1 MRKSEAIAI
10 KQISKDLKLA
20 KQISQ
25 FLLLSVKLVPTCVR
39 LLKSL
44 WRTRF
49 WQGGGDAVIC
59 GRAQLKVEVMSLR
72 VKRSNPNKIYQ
83 VVIIGGGPA
92 GLTAGLYCAR
102 SRFNTLLIEKGIIGG
117 QITNAERVENYPG
130 FPKGISG
137 IELGQL
143 IHEQATS
150 YGLETLLAEVAKV
163 VPGRKH
169 NLISTS
175 EGDFVAESIIIA
187 SGSQFRKLGVPGEDK
202 FVGKGVSYCATCDG
216 PLFKD
221 KTVAVIG
228 GGDAA
233 VTEALYL
240 SKFASSVKVIHRR
253 SQLRASKILQERAMS
268 EPKIEFIWDAVV
280 TQIEGDGVVKQL
292 LLKSTKNAKI
302 IILELAGVFVA
313 IGSEPNSA
321 QWRGLL
327 PFDEEGYIITNE
339 LMETK
344 IPGVF
349 AAGDVRHNSARQV
362 ITAAGDGATAAMSA
376 ARFLSF

>member
-1 MRKSEAIAI
+1 M
-10 KQISKDLKLA
+10 
-20 KQISQ
+20 
-25 FLLLSVKLVPTCVR
+25 
-39 LLKSL
+39 
-44 WRTRF
+44 
-49 WQGGGDAVIC
+49 
-59 GRAQLKVEVMSLR
+59 
-72 VKRSNPNKIYQ
+72 NNNHH

-92 GLTAGLYCAR
+92 GLTAGLYSAR

-150 YGLETLLAEVAKV
+150 YGLEILIAEVDKV
-163 VPGRKH
+163 MPGQRH
-169 NLISTS
+169 NLVSTS

-187 SGSQFRKLGVPGEDK
+187 SGSQFRRLGVPGEDE

-233 VTEALYL
+233 IIEALYL

-253 SQLRASKILQERAMS
+253 SQLRANKIIQERAMV
-268 EPKIEFIWDAVV
+268 EPKIEFIWDTVV

-292 LLKSTKNAKI
+292 MLKSTKNAKI
-302 IILELAGVFVA
+302 SILELAGVFVA

-327 PFDEEGYIITNE
+327 PLDEGGYIITNE
-339 LMETK
+339 LMETR
-344 IPGVF
+344 IPGIF
-349 AAGDVRHNSARQV
+349 AAGDVRHNSARQA

-376 ARFLSF
+376 ERFLSF

>member
-1 MRKSEAIAI
+1 
-10 KQISKDLKLA
+10 
-20 KQISQ
+20 
-25 FLLLSVKLVPTCVR
+25 
-39 LLKSL
+39 
-44 WRTRF
+44 
-49 WQGGGDAVIC
+49 VIC

-102 SRFNTLLIEKGIIGG
+102 SRLNTLLIERGVIGG

-137 IELGQL
+137 IDLGQL

-150 YGLETLLAEVAKV
+150 CGLETLLAEVAKA
-163 VPGRKH
+163 VPNRRH
-169 NLISTS
+169 NLVSTS

-202 FVGKGVSYCATCDG
+202 FVGKGISYCATCDG
-216 PLFKD
+216 PLFKG
-221 KTVAVIG
+221 KAVAVIG

-233 VTEALYL
+233 ITEALHL

-253 SQLRASKILQERAMS
+253 SRLRASKIFQERAMA

-280 TQIEGDGVVKQL
+280 TQIEGDEVVKQL
-292 LLKSTKNAKI
+292 MLKSTKNAKI
-302 IILELAGVFVA
+302 IALELAGVFVA

-327 PFDEEGYIITNE
+327 PLDEEGYIITNE

-344 IPGVF
+344 IPGIF

-376 ARFLSF
+376 ERFLSF

>member
-1 MRKSEAIAI
+1 MRKVYHV
-10 KQISKDLKLA
+10 L
-20 KQISQ
+20 
-25 FLLLSVKLVPTCVR
+25 
-39 LLKSL
+39 
-44 WRTRF
+44 
-49 WQGGGDAVIC
+49 
-59 GRAQLKVEVMSLR
+59 
-72 VKRSNPNKIYQ
+72 
-83 VVIIGGGPA
+83 IIGGGQG

-102 SRFNTLLIEKGIIGG
+102 ARFNTLLIEKGVIGG

-150 YGLETLLAEVAKV
+150 YGLETLLVEVIKAI
-163 VPGRKH
+163 PNQKH

-216 PLFKD
+216 PLFKG

-253 SQLRASKILQERAMS
+253 SQLRASKLFQERAMA
-268 EPKIEFIWDAVV
+268 EPKIEFIWDTIV

-292 LLKSTKNAKI
+292 MLKSTENAKI
-302 IILELAGVFVA
+302 SLLELAGVFVA

-321 QWRGLL
+321 QWRELL
-327 PFDEEGYIITNE
+327 HLDEEGYIITNE

-344 IPGVF
+344 IPGIF
-349 AAGDVRHNSARQV
+349 AVGDVRHNSARQA
-362 ITAAGDGATAAMSA
+362 ITAAGDGATAAISA

>member
-1 MRKSEAIAI
+1 LRDEL
-10 KQISKDLKLA
+10 QQVRVISL
-20 KQISQ
+20 Q
-25 FLLLSVKLVPTCVR
+25 
-39 LLKSL
+39 
-44 WRTRF
+44 
-49 WQGGGDAVIC
+49 
-59 GRAQLKVEVMSLR
+59 
-72 VKRSNPNKIYQ
+72 VKRGNSKVSYQ

-92 GLTAGLYCAR
+92 GLAAGLYCAR
-102 SRFNTLLIEKGIIGG
+102 SRLNTLLIEKGVIGG

-150 YGLETLLAEVAKV
+150 YGLKTLPAEVTKA
-163 VPGRKH
+163 VPNPRH
-169 NLISTS
+169 NLVNTS
-175 EGDFVAESIIIA
+175 EGDFVAEAIIIA

-233 VTEALYL
+233 ITEALYL

-253 SQLRASKILQERAMS
+253 SQLRASKIFRERAMAD
-268 EPKIEFIWDAVV
+268 PKIEFIWDTVV
-280 TQIEGDGVVKQL
+280 TQIAGDEMVKQL
-292 LLKSTKNAKI
+292 VIKSTKNAKI
-302 IILELAGVFVA
+302 SILELAGVFVA
-313 IGSEPNSA
+313 IGSEPNIN

-327 PFDEEGYIITNE
+327 PLDGGGYIITNE

-344 IPGVF
+344 IPGIF
-349 AAGDVRHNSARQV
+349 AAGDIRHNSARQA
-362 ITAAGDGATAAMSA
+362 ITAAGDGATAAISA
-376 ARFLSF
+376 ERFLSF

>member
-1 MRKSEAIAI
+1 M
-10 KQISKDLKLA
+10 
-20 KQISQ
+20 
-25 FLLLSVKLVPTCVR
+25 
-39 LLKSL
+39 SL
-44 WRTRF
+44 
-49 WQGGGDAVIC
+49 
-59 GRAQLKVEVMSLR
+59 LR
-72 VKRSNPNKIYQ
+72 VKQSNSSRTYQ

-102 SRFNTLLIEKGIIGG
+102 SKFNTLLIEQGIIGG
-117 QITNAERVENYPG
+117 KITNAERVENYPG

-143 IHEQATS
+143 VHEQATS
-150 YGLETLLAEVAKV
+150 YGLETLLAEVTKV

-169 NLISTS
+169 NLVSTS
-175 EGDFVAESIIIA
+175 EGDFIAESIIIA
-187 SGSQFRKLGVPGEDK
+187 SGSQFRKLDVAGEDK
-202 FVGKGVSYCATCDG
+202 FVGKGVSYCATCDA
-216 PLFKD
+216 PLFKG

-228 GGDAA
+228 GGDSA

-253 SQLRASKILQERAMS
+253 SQLRASKIFQERATA
-268 EPKIEFIWDAVV
+268 EPKIAFIWDTAV

-292 LLKSTKNAKI
+292 RLKNIKNDKI
-302 IILELAGVFVA
+302 SILELAGVFVA

-327 PFDEEGYIITNE
+327 PLDEEGYIITNE

-344 IPGVF
+344 TSGVF
-349 AAGDVRHNSARQV
+349 TAGDVRHNSARQA
-362 ITAAGDGATAAMSA
+362 ITAAGDGATAAISA

>member
-1 MRKSEAIAI
+1 VVFQKEQLQI
-10 KQISKDLKLA
+10 K
-20 KQISQ
+20 
-25 FLLLSVKLVPTCVR
+25 
-39 LLKSL
+39 
-44 WRTRF
+44 
-49 WQGGGDAVIC
+49 
-59 GRAQLKVEVMSLR
+59 VMSLR
-72 VKRSNPNKIYQ
+72 VKRSNPNKSYQ

-92 GLTAGLYCAR
+92 GLTAGLYCSR
-102 SRFNTLLIEKGIIGG
+102 SRFNTLLVEKGVIGG

-150 YGLETLLAEVAKV
+150 YGLETLLAEVIKV
-163 VPGRKH
+163 VPSPRH
-169 NLISTS
+169 NLVSTS
-175 EGDFVAESIIIA
+175 EGDFVAESIIIT
-187 SGSQFRKLGVPGEDK
+187 SGSQFRKIGVPGEDK

-216 PLFKD
+216 PLFKG

-268 EPKIEFIWDAVV
+268 EPKIEFIWDVVV
-280 TQIEGDGVVKQL
+280 TQIEGAKVVKQL
-292 LLKSTKNAKI
+292 MLKNTKNAKI
-302 IILELAGVFVA
+302 SILEVAGVFVA
-313 IGSEPNSA
+313 IGSEPNST

-327 PFDEEGYIITNE
+327 PLDEGGYIITNE

-344 IPGVF
+344 IPGIF
-349 AAGDVRHNSARQV
+349 AAGDVRHNSAKQV
-362 ITAAGDGATAAMSA
+362 ITAAGDGATAAMSVTG
-376 ARFLSF
+376 FLSF